1 MKTRNYKTLKGLLS
15 QAWGNEINYNDF
27 KKGVFY
33 HKKHGYQGFKL
44 PEDEKMKGF
53 EMMSNVIYSNGKNH
67 VYKLANYC
75 GRPFGILSR
84 LTIYN
89 KSYGFRASYTAGQDY
104 PAEIRTIQKIFR
116 E

>member
-15 QAWGNEINYNDF
+15 QAWANEINYNDF

-44 PEDEKMKGF
+44 PEEEKMKGF
-53 EMMSNVIYSNGKNH
+53 EMMAGVIYSNGKSH
-67 VYKLANYC
+67 VYKLVNYNS
-75 GRPFGILSR
+75 RPYGILSR